1 MSRKNIGIL
10 VVFLAASMLLSGC
23 KVTDILKT
31 KLTEKILESGD
42 TTEVSEQEAEADQT
56 DAVQDQPKETED
68 GTEDDTEDA
77 IAATAEAKEAFDA
90 FLRGDSVL
98 TADVEAEYFRI
109 GNRYSIKELIETY
122 LIEEEWKYG
131 TDAAL
136 YDAKVAEIDCGAD
149 GKKELVLWLEYGNNG
164 LGGYNN
170 IVYFLRYLDDGV
182 HLFGSDTWAYRS
194 EISVN
199 QNGYCSES
207 GSYGATSWYREY
219 YFFNAD
225 CERIF
230 LYSETSQFYNAEPM
244 IDKYYLQNGAERTDY
259 SENEYDE
266 HGYTV
271 QTVSFIEYVY
281 DPAETA
287 ESNYEKYYRNYMY
300 SFEDENGNSVSPPEK
315 WIAFYQRENVDWYP
329 VEELKQKIDAH
340 ETALGVTKDIK
351 TAASVYD
358 WTSIADN
365 GTLNY
370 KVVRESA
377 END

>member
-1 MSRKNIGIL
+1 M
-10 VVFLAASMLLSGC
+10 
-23 KVTDILKT
+23 
-31 KLTEKILESGD
+31 
-42 TTEVSEQEAEADQT
+42 
-56 DAVQDQPKETED
+56 
-68 GTEDDTEDA
+68 
-77 IAATAEAKEAFDA
+77 
-90 FLRGDSVL
+90 

-259 SENEYDE
+259 PENEYDE